1 MRTGKR
7 GADRHQIGLPADLA
21 HAVRDNMAVA
31 WISPDGQIEDASDRF
46 CDLMGYESGEM
57 NGLPHEQLLE
67 PKDRGSPEHAQF
79 WDDLNHGK
87 IRGDDAFP
95 RIDGSG
101 NTVWIGAN
109 YFPVMDEDGALRR
122 IILFARDVTKS
133 VRGNAEA
140 QSRLDALDRSQ
151 ARVEFDPDG
160 TIRMANDNFLKV
172 VGYDRDEIIG
182 KHHRMFCDK
191 DYVASPEYAGFWDN
205 FAKGQHTA
213 GEFRRVGKDGHEIW
227 LQASYNPILGPSGN
241 TRGVVKIAS
250 DITADK
256 LDALLSQSRLD
267 ALSDAQAII
276 EFEPDGTIRDANENF
291 LSCVGY
297 AIEEIRGKHHR
308 MFMPP
313 DAVGTEEY
321 ARFWDELRQGHF
333 QAGEFQR
340 VGKNNREIW
349 LQATYNPVAD
359 SQGKVFRVEK
369 FANDITG
376 SKTAIAAF
384 QTAMSRLAGN
394 DLAVRISDSV
404 PPEFE
409 ALKSQ
414 FNQSM
419 DALSTVIAGISERT
433 DRILADAAQ
442 IESAADD
449 LSVRTER
456 QAATLEETAAALD
469 QMAGSVR
476 NAAASA
482 EEAAATSTSAED
494 STTTGLETVK
504 RAVAAMNEIAESS
517 NKVSR
522 ITDTIDALAFQTNL
536 LALNAGVEAAR
547 AGETG
552 RGFAVVASEVRQ
564 LAQRSSEAS
573 QEIADLIRATSSQ
586 IQSGVKLV
594 DDSGG
599 ALERIAAFV
608 GDIRKKVA
616 GLAAA
621 AQEQSRGL
629 DDINAAAGELDKV
642 TQQNAAMFEETT
654 AATQSLKREVTDLS
668 DSTRQFSLG
677 DGADNGSWGDAADRA
692 EARRSA

>member
-1 MRTGKR
+1 
-7 GADRHQIGLPADLA
+7 
-21 HAVRDNMAVA
+21 
-31 WISPDGQIEDASDRF
+31 
-46 CDLMGYESGEM
+46 
-57 NGLPHEQLLE
+57 
-67 PKDRGSPEHAQF
+67 
-79 WDDLNHGK
+79 
-87 IRGDDAFP
+87 
-95 RIDGSG
+95 
-101 NTVWIGAN
+101 
-109 YFPVMDEDGALRR
+109 
-122 IILFARDVTKS
+122 
-133 VRGNAEA
+133 
-140 QSRLDALDRSQ
+140 
-151 ARVEFDPDG
+151 
-160 TIRMANDNFLKV
+160 
-172 VGYDRDEIIG
+172 
-182 KHHRMFCDK
+182 
-191 DYVASPEYAGFWDN
+191 
-205 FAKGQHTA
+205 
-213 GEFRRVGKDGHEIW
+213 
-227 LQASYNPILGPSGN
+227 
-241 TRGVVKIAS
+241 IAS

-256 LDALLSQSRLD
+256 LDSLLSQSRLD

-297 AIEEIRGKHHR
+297 SIEEIRGKHHR

-394 DLAVRISDSV
+394 DLAVRINDSV

-469 QMAGSVR
+469 QMAG
-476 NAAASA
+476 
-482 EEAAATSTSAED
+482 
-494 STTTGLETVK
+494 
-504 RAVAAMNEIAESS
+504 
-517 NKVSR
+517 
-522 ITDTIDALAFQTNL
+522 
-536 LALNAGVEAAR
+536 
-547 AGETG
+547 
-552 RGFAVVASEVRQ
+552 
-564 LAQRSSEAS
+564 
-573 QEIADLIRATSSQ
+573 
-586 IQSGVKLV
+586 
-594 DDSGG
+594 
-599 ALERIAAFV
+599 
-608 GDIRKKVA
+608 
-616 GLAAA
+616 
-621 AQEQSRGL
+621 
-629 DDINAAAGELDKV
+629 
-642 TQQNAAMFEETT
+642 
-654 AATQSLKREVTDLS
+654 
-668 DSTRQFSLG
+668 
-677 DGADNGSWGDAADRA
+677 
-692 EARRSA
+692 

>member
-7 GADRHQIGLPADLA
+7 GGAGQASGLSGDLA
-21 HAVRDNMAVA
+21 QAVRGNMAVA
-31 WISPDGQIEDASDRF
+31 WISPEGRIEDASDRF
-46 CDLMGYESGEM
+46 CGLLGYDEGTMAGIS
-57 NGLPHEQLLE
+57 HDDLLE
-67 PKDRGSPEHAQF
+67 PKDRGSSEYGAF
-79 WDDLNHGK
+79 WDDLRAGK
-87 IRGDDAFP
+87 TCGNDAFP
-95 RIDGSG
+95 RIDSSG
-101 NTVWIGAN
+101 NAVWIGAN
-109 YFPVMDEDGALRR
+109 YFPVMGEDGSLQRV
-122 IILFARDVTKS
+122 ILFARDVTKA
-133 VRGNAEA
+133 VRGDAEA

-151 ARVEFDPDG
+151 ARVEFDPSG

-172 VGYDRDEIIG
+172 VGYTRDEIIG
-182 KHHRMFCDK
+182 KHHRMFCDPELAEST
-191 DYVASPEYAGFWDN
+191 DYAQFWAALAQGE
-205 FAKGQHTA
+205 FRS
-213 GEFRRVGKDGHEIW
+213 GEFRRIGKGGREIW
-227 LQASYNPILGPSGN
+227 LQASYNPILGPRGS
-241 TRGVVKIAS
+241 TRGIVKIAS
-250 DITADK
+250 DITAKK
-256 LDALLSQSRLD
+256 LDSLLSQSRLE
-267 ALSDAQAII
+267 ALSNAQAII

-291 LSCVGY
+291 LTCVGY
-297 AIEEIRGKHHR
+297 SLDDIRGKHHR

-313 DAVGTEEY
+313 EEAGTPEY
-321 ARFWDELRQGHF
+321 AQFWDELRQGHF
-333 QAGEFQR
+333 HAGEFR
-340 VGKNNREIW
+340 RIGKGNREIW

-359 SQGKVFRVEK
+359 SEGRVFRVEK

-376 SKTAIAAF
+376 SKTAITAF
-384 QTAMSRLAGN
+384 QNAMSRLASN
-394 DLAVRISDSV
+394 DLTVRLAVEV

-414 FNQSM
+414 FNQSL
-419 DALSTVIAGISERT
+419 DALSTVIAGISERA
-433 DRILADAAQ
+433 DRILSDAAQ

-476 NAAASA
+476 DAAASA

-504 RAVAAMNEIAESS
+504 RAVAAMNEIADSS

-573 QEIADLIRATSSQ
+573 QEIADLIRSTSSQ
-586 IQSGVKLV
+586 IQAGVKLV

-608 GDIRKKVA
+608 ADIRLKVA
-616 GLAAA
+616 GLASA

-642 TQQNAAMFEETT
+642 TQQNAAMFQETT
-654 AATQSLKREVTDLS
+654 AATQSLKREVKDLS
-668 DSTRQFSLG
+668 DSTRQFSLSE
-677 DGADNGSWGDAADRA
+677 DDDADAWDEGEDSAV
-692 EARRSA
+692 RRSA